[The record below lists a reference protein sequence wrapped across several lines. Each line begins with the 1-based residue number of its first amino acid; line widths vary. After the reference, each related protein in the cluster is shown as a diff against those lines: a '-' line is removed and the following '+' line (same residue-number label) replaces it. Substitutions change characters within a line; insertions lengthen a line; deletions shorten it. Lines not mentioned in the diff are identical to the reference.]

1 LIKDEHFVKAM
12 SEDCGKN
19 STVSMIPSSLS
30 INFCHVSEAS
40 DDLLNMAGGKR
51 KFSEAEPQTY
61 KLAKLTEN
69 SSKRLDSDHIAH
81 EETSDVEDLVK
92 KRAKKAECKKLC
104 KLSDESANL
113 LSPNKEKLGVAAKSA
128 APINQKSNCSQKPH
142 SEIDAELYQSLMS
155 FR

>member
-1 LIKDEHFVKAM
+1 M
-12 SEDCGKN
+12 
-19 STVSMIPSSLS
+19 
-30 INFCHVSEAS
+30 SEAS

-69 SSKRLDSDHIAH
+69 SSKRLESDHIAH
-81 EETSDVEDLVK
+81 QETSDVADSVK
-92 KRAKKAECKKLC
+92 KRVQKAECKKLN

-128 APINQKSNCSQKPH
+128 APINQKSDCTQKPH
-142 SEIDAELYQSLMS
+142 AEIDATELYQ
-155 FR
+155 